1 MINVSR
7 FALNAC
13 EGAGVPTMKELPRAS
28 FYEMA
33 LVFTGARFKY
43 ICEGT
48 SMNPTLYDGEV
59 VLVDR
64 NSEPQVGDIVVAKH
78 PVEQT
83 TEIVKRIQRINEH
96 GHYFLVGDNA
106 EDSNDSR
113 EFGAVRREYI
123 KGKVV
128 ARL

>member
-1 MINVSR
+1 MKK
-7 FALNAC
+7 LPK
-13 EGAGVPTMKELPRAS
+13 AG

-33 LVFTGARFKY
+33 LVLTGARHKY

-64 NSEPQVGDIVVAKH
+64 NAEPEVGDIVVAKH
-78 PVEQT
+78 PVEQNS
-83 TEIVKRIQRINEH
+83 EIVKRIARINEH
-96 GHYFLVGDNA
+96 GHYILIGDNA

-113 EFGAVRREYI
+113 EFGAVTRAYI
-123 KGKVV
+123 KGKVT